1 MTHVIVYLIVGTVA
15 FVFVTGRR
23 GHRSRLDPK
32 RIFSLSERTSGFLRA
47 GNQCEHFNVFGRR
60 CTNAPTHGDH
70 HYPHSKGGA
79 TSMSNFVAL
88 CARHNLTKGSK
99 IPSVVAT
106 RRLERR
112 RRGYFPPG
120 TPVEING
127 RQSSPR

>member
-1 MTHVIVYLIVGTVA
+1 MSHDFCLIVAAVVVA
-15 FVFVTGRR
+15 LLATRR
-23 GHRSRLDPK
+23 GQGAHLDPK

-47 GNQCEHFNVFGRR
+47 GNQCEHFNIFGRR

-70 HYPHSKGGA
+70 HFPHSKGGA

-99 IPSVVAT
+99 IPSVFAT

-120 TPVEING
+120 TPVEIIG
-127 RQSSPR
+127 RQPSRR